1 MSRPIGS
8 KNKADEEVKP
18 VENNDVKHQEQQKS
32 PEIEQ
37 KPEETVSFFEAS
49 QHFRT
54 SESTIKMW
62 VDHGHLEERGGRI
75 PMRSITMCK
84 FNSRRVV

>member
-1 MSRPIGS
+1 MSRSIGS
-8 KNKADEEVKP
+8 KNKTGEEVKQ
-18 VENNDVKHQEQQKS
+18 VEKNEVDQQEQPKS
-32 PEIEQ
+32 PEVEQ

-54 SESTIKMW
+54 SESTIKVW
-62 VDHGHLEERGGRI
+62 IDHGHLEERNGRI

>member
-1 MSRPIGS
+1 MPRPIGS
-8 KNKADEEVKP
+8 KNKTGEDVKP
-18 VENNDVKHQEQQKS
+18 VKSNEVKQQEQPKVTEVDTKS
-32 PEIEQ
+32 D
-37 KPEETVSFFEAS
+37 ETISFFEAS

-54 SESTIKMW
+54 TESTIKIW
-62 VDHGHLEERGGRI
+62 IDHGHLEERNGRI